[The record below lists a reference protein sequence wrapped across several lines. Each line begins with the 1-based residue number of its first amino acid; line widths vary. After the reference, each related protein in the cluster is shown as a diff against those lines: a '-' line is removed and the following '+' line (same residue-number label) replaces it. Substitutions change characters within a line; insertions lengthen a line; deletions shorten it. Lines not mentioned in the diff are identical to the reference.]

1 MDPVNVRAEQS
12 LRELSTN
19 LSGRQHL
26 FPQEELDILVL
37 NKLVQPLYE
46 PRASPA
52 AMIVG
57 YSCLREAE
65 ILRGFHED
73 SYGFAHRTLKV
84 AACNIAE
91 RRAASTT
98 DSVDRLYMGHFHGD
112 AKDSFTWLRALP
124 EMGISE
130 RLAYDMTYIR
140 NPDLY
145 DTRDWGAVFARAV
158 EMTASS
164 GVVVTLIRQDDIG
177 SFTRLTDHLARTYKL
192 RPILVTQTD
201 MRLED
206 DPLRQHFLLG
216 LFQGKGE

>member
-1 MDPVNVRAEQS
+1 MDPVNTRAGQS
-12 LRELSTN
+12 SFKLSSN
-19 LSGRQHL
+19 LSNRQHL

-46 PRASPA
+46 PRASPV

-73 SYGFAHRTLKV
+73 SYGFAHSTLKV
-84 AACNIAE
+84 AGCNLAE
-91 RRAASTT
+91 RRAAGTT
-98 DSVDRLYMGHFHGD
+98 DSVDRLYMGHFKGD
-112 AKDSFTWLRALP
+112 AKDSFTWLKALR
-124 EMGISE
+124 ELGLYD
-130 RLAYDMTYIR
+130 RLSYDMAYIR

-164 GVVVTLIRQDDIG
+164 GVVVTLIRQDDVG
-177 SFTRLTDHLARTYKL
+177 SFSRLTDHLARTYEL
-192 RPILVTQTD
+192 RPALVTETG

-216 LFQGKGE
+216 VFQGRSE